1 MDSRYRTGGDIGNV
15 SFTGPLAYRD
25 LKALTPVNTYL
36 ESNDTLLGGYD
47 IEYSRLIFEEMLGLN
62 ITFIASGTFA
72 EMYLDMRDGSRCDVS
87 ISAAEMDPS
96 RHVARVRSTAVV
108 THFVTS
114 SHLRCSRTLCTS
126 ACPSGPH
133 TVTGDYENEGF
144 DETTL
149 AGICCLGTAQ
159 QGPLSALHRS
169 LQRAPYRV
177 RCSVHLRGLRSAVCA
192 EDGPFRCGLCTVQR
206 RCWQRGAGHH
216 PVRAQPRRVR
226 ERPGARV
233 RQQ

>member
-96 RHVARVRSTAVV
+96 RHVARVRCQPLSSL
-108 THFVTS
+108 TS
-114 SHLRCSRTLCTS
+114 SLR
-126 ACPSGPH
+126 H
-133 TVTGDYENEGF
+133 TFAAPGLYAPALVP
-144 DETTL
+144 
-149 AGICCLGTAQ
+149 LGLIQ
-159 QGPLSALHRS
+159 
-169 LQRAPYRV
+169 
-177 RCSVHLRGLRSAVCA
+177 
-192 EDGPFRCGLCTVQR
+192 
-206 RCWQRGAGHH
+206 
-216 PVRAQPRRVR
+216 
-226 ERPGARV
+226 
-233 RQQ
+233 